1 MGGLCEIHSGKLK
14 DVPMDRLR
22 AFEVFA
28 TVAARGGFARAAD
41 ALDMSPAN
49 VTRYVAELEAHL
61 GTRLFHRTSRRIA
74 LTEAGEALFERARA
88 IVDDV
93 AEAEAA
99 ATASAAGARGRL
111 RINAPLVFGIRHLAP
126 LWPRFMALYPEVE
139 LDIAL
144 TDRVVDIV
152 EEGYDL
158 GIRIS
163 RGGSQA
169 YVARKL
175 ATSRNVLCA
184 APAYLAR
191 HGAPRVPADLAGHAC
206 VIYGHAPEPDIWT
219 LLGEDGGEQRI
230 RVGARL
236 RTNSGDTARAV
247 ALAGEAITWQP
258 SFLIGEDLR
267 SGALVPLLPGWR
279 LPDID
284 VLALYA
290 SRRHLSAK
298 VRLMVD
304 FLAEA
309 FRGVPPWD
317 RAPI

>member
-1 MGGLCEIHSGKLK
+1 
-14 DVPMDRLR
+14 MDRLR

-28 TVAARGGFARAAD
+28 TVVARGSFARAAD
-41 ALDMSPAN
+41 TLATSPAN
-49 VTRYVAELEAHL
+49 VTRYVSELEAHL
-61 GTRLFHRTSRRIA
+61 GTRLLHRTSRRVS
-74 LTEAGEALFERARA
+74 LTEAGEALYERART
-88 IVDDV
+88 IIDDV

-99 ATASAAGARGRL
+99 ATARAAGARGRL

-126 LWPRFMALYPEVE
+126 LWPRFMAIHPEVE

-169 YVARKL
+169 YVSRKL
-175 ATSRNVLCA
+175 ATSRNILCA
-184 APAYLAR
+184 SPGYLAR
-191 HGAPRVPADLAGHAC
+191 HGAPHDPEALADHGC
-206 VIYGHAPEPDIWT
+206 VIYGYAPEPDVWT
-219 LLGEDGGEQRI
+219 FLDQDGRERRV
-230 RVGARL
+230 RVGVRL
-236 RTNSGDTARAV
+236 RTNSGDTARSV

-258 SFLIGEDLR
+258 SFLIGDDLR
-267 SGALVPLLPGWR
+267 SGALVALLPGFS

-284 VLALYA
+284 ILALYA

-304 FLAEA
+304 FLSEA
-309 FRGVPPWD
+309 FRGTPSWE
-317 RAPI
+317 RT

>member
-1 MGGLCEIHSGKLK
+1 
-14 DVPMDRLR
+14 MDRLR
-22 AFEVFA
+22 AFEVFCA
-28 TVAARGGFARAAD
+28 VVSRGGFARAAD
-41 ALDMSPAN
+41 ALDISPAN
-49 VTRYVAELEAHL
+49 VTRYIAELETHL
-61 GTRLFHRTSRRIA
+61 GTRLINRTSRRLS
-74 LTEAGEALFERARA
+74 LTEAGEALYERARA
-88 IVDDV
+88 LLDDV

-99 ATASAAGARGRL
+99 ATATSHEPRGRL

-126 LWPRFMALYPEVE
+126 LWPKFMALHPQVE
-139 LDIAL
+139 LDIDL

-152 EEGYDL
+152 EEGFDL

-169 YVARKL
+169 HVARKL
-175 ATSRNVLCA
+175 ATSRNVICA
-184 APAYLAR
+184 APAYIAR
-191 HGAPRVPADLAGHAC
+191 FGTPQTPEDLLDHAC
-206 VIYGHAPEPDIWT
+206 IIYGHAPEPDIWT
-219 LLGEDGGEQRI
+219 FIDEAGEQT
-230 RVGARL
+230 RVRVPGKL

-247 ALAGEAITWQP
+247 ACAGEAITWQP
-258 SFLIGEDLR
+258 TFLIGDDLR

-284 VLALYA
+284 ILALYP

-309 FRGVPPWD
+309 FRGTPAWD
-317 RAPI
+317 LTEADQA

>member
-1 MGGLCEIHSGKLK
+1 
-14 DVPMDRLR
+14 MDRLR

-28 TVAARGGFARAAD
+28 TVVTRGGFARAAD
-41 ALDMSPAN
+41 ALDTSPAN

-61 GTRLFHRTSRRIA
+61 GTRLLNRTSRRVS
-74 LTEAGEALFERARA
+74 LTEAGEALYERVRA
-88 IVDDV
+88 IIDDV

-126 LWPRFMALYPEVE
+126 LWPRFMAQHPEVE

-169 YVARKL
+169 YVSRKL
-175 ATSRNVLCA
+175 ATSRNICCA
-184 APAYLAR
+184 SPAYLAK
-191 HGAPRVPADLAGHAC
+191 HGAPKTPADLAGHGC
-206 VIYGHAPEPDIWT
+206 VIYGYAPEPDVWT
-219 LLGEDGGEQRI
+219 FLDANDGEQRV
-230 RVGARL
+230 RVGTRL
-236 RTNSGDTARAV
+236 RTNSGDTARLV

-258 SFLIGEDLR
+258 SFLIGEDL
-267 SGALVPLLPGWR
+267 SAGALVPLLPDWR

-284 VLALYA
+284 ILALYA

-298 VRLMVD
+298 VRVMVD
-304 FLAEA
+304 FLSDA
-309 FRGVPPWD
+309 FRGGLPWE
-317 RAPI
+317 RQ

>member
-1 MGGLCEIHSGKLK
+1 
-14 DVPMDRLR
+14 MDRLR

-28 TVAARGGFARAAD
+28 AVVSRGGFARAAD
-41 ALDMSPAN
+41 ALDTSPAN
-49 VTRYVAELEAHL
+49 VTRYVSELEGHL
-61 GTRLFHRTSRRIA
+61 GTRLLNRTSRRVS
-74 LTEAGEALFERARA
+74 LTEAGEALYERARA
-88 IVDDV
+88 ILDDV

-99 ATASAAGARGRL
+99 TTASAAAAQGRL

-126 LWPRFMALYPEVE
+126 LWPRFMALHPNVE

-163 RGGSQA
+163 RGGSQS
-169 YVARKL
+169 YVSRKL
-175 ATSRNVLCA
+175 ATSRNILCA
-184 APAYLAR
+184 SPAYLAK
-191 HGAPRVPADLAGHAC
+191 HGVPDHPAALADHGC
-206 VIYGHAPEPDIWT
+206 VIYGYAPEPDVWT
-219 LLGEDGGEQRI
+219 FLDSTGSETRV
-230 RVGARL
+230 RVGTRL

-267 SGALVPLLPGWR
+267 AGTLVPLLPDWR

-284 VLALYA
+284 ILALYA

-304 FLAEA
+304 FLADA
-309 FRGVPPWD
+309 FRGTPPWESG
-317 RAPI
+317 I

>member
-1 MGGLCEIHSGKLK
+1 
-14 DVPMDRLR
+14 MDRLR
-22 AFEVFA
+22 AFEVFTA
-28 TVAARGGFARAAD
+28 VVARGGFARAAD
-41 ALDMSPAN
+41 TLDTSPAN
-49 VTRYVAELEAHL
+49 VTRYVAELESHL
-61 GTRLFHRTSRRIA
+61 GTRLLHRTSRRLS
-74 LTEAGEALFERARA
+74 LTEAGEALYERARA

-126 LWPRFMALYPEVE
+126 LWPRFMALHPEVE

-163 RGGSQA
+163 RAGSQA

-184 APAYLAR
+184 SPAYLAR
-191 HGAPRVPADLAGHAC
+191 HGAPQTPADLADHAC
-206 VIYGHAPEPDIWT
+206 VIYGYAPEPDVWT
-219 LLGEDGGEQRI
+219 LLDADGAETRV
-230 RVGARL
+230 RVGTRL
-236 RTNSGDTARAV
+236 RTNSGDTARLV

-258 SFLIGEDLR
+258 GFLIGDDLR
-267 SGALVPLLPGWR
+267 AGTLVPLLPGWR

-284 VLALYA
+284 ILALYA

-298 VRLMVD
+298 VRLMVN
-304 FLAEA
+304 FLSDA
-309 FRGVPPWD
+309 FKGVPPWERD
-317 RAPI
+317 